1 SPPSARWTALRRDA
15 RSASSGR
22 ARRRRASRA
31 STRPLPRATAG
42 GGETGADTGP
52 PTRPSPRGTRG
63 SGDTRRAPAR
73 SAAPRSAPPTAG
85 RTPREQEG
93 AGDPPGRA
101 LRSRCTEG
109 ATGARPPAP
118 AGSRAASPDG
128 PRELPAR
135 RRPTRRTPPSP
146 STRQTPESMSE
157 SSRAAPFPSSDFQ
170 QETDGWTPHGAVS
183 SGAAPSRPARPSRR
197 SQLGI
202 ASGVPRASAAPGS
215 GLGVARSAT
224 PPFGEERKIHLVDGV
239 EHLDDGPLDDL
250 ILQRGNSERPL
261 PPVRL
266 RDVHPP
272 RGPRP
277 VR

>member
-1 SPPSARWTALRRDA
+1 EHLAGELGDVEGVVDDGRVLQAARVVDGVPVRAVHVHRDQGDGRLLLSREALEPAFERVFVASLADPEGLAGLEVTHDGHELVVERV
-15 RSASSGR
+15 ASSEPLLVHADLSQGYGR
-22 ARRRRASRA
+22 PRRLPARDG
-31 STRPLPRATAG
+31 LPFGATPGQPAQAGQG

-85 RTPREQEG
+85 RTTGEQEG
-93 AGDPPGRA
+93 AGERPGRG

-157 SSRAAPFPSSDFQ
+157 SSRAA
-170 QETDGWTPHGAVS
+170 
-183 SGAAPSRPARPSRR
+183 
-197 SQLGI
+197 
-202 ASGVPRASAAPGS
+202 
-215 GLGVARSAT
+215 
-224 PPFGEERKIHLVDGV
+224 
-239 EHLDDGPLDDL
+239 
-250 ILQRGNSERPL
+250 
-261 PPVRL
+261 
-266 RDVHPP
+266 
-272 RGPRP
+272 
-277 VR
+277 